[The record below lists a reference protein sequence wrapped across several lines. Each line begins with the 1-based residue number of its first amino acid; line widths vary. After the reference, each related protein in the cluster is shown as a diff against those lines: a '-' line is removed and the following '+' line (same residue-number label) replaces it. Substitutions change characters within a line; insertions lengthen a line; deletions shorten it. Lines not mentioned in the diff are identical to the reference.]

1 MVTLRSIFFGVVA
14 VFFLIANCSTSSSFK
29 QEEQRV
35 NATATYSIAGLWE
48 VTKVEVGEEQMTPR
62 GKWNRLQPNG
72 RFETGNG
79 WLINGDGTWRY
90 NSEDSEITL
99 TNYTGFYDPFGPF
112 DILSSTD
119 STMVWKRIE
128 EGQEVS
134 VFYRKIKA
142 LPKALPDIATGIWD
156 FESAQRMG
164 KDVTE
169 EYDPTG
175 TRFVFLRWDRKYID
189 FTEKGRI
196 NGVWN
201 IDAHRPVIDILYYD
215 NEKEF
220 DYWDIAIEEDRMIW
234 TREGYGLVLTFTRM
248 DRFPG

>member
-1 MVTLRSIFFGVVA
+1 MIIRKAFVLVMVMLAIVTMNCANQKNLTEELA
-14 VFFLIANCSTSSSFK
+14 VDYNTEHRL
-29 QEEQRV
+29 E
-35 NATATYSIAGLWE
+35 GLWH
-48 VTKVEVGEEQMTPR
+48 VNKVEIGEQEMTPK
-62 GKWNRLQPNG
+62 GKWNRLKPNG

-79 WLINGDGTWRY
+79 WLINGDGTWKY
-90 NSEDSEITL
+90 NSGGSEITL
-99 TNYTGFYDPFGPF
+99 TNDTGFYDPFGPF
-112 DILSSTD
+112 DIVSSTD
-119 STMVWKRIE
+119 STMVWSRTE

-134 VFYRKIKA
+134 VFYKKIKE

-156 FESAQRMG
+156 LESAQRMG
-164 KDVTE
+164 EDITQ

-175 TRFVFLRWDRKYID
+175 TRFIFLRWDRKYID
-189 FTEKGRI
+189 FTENGRI

-220 DYWDIAIEEDRMIW
+220 DYWDIVIEEDRMIW